1 MPRPA
6 KPSSIVAR
14 VEDAGTVGVDGL
26 PPRGDSRVYRWTGRI
41 TASSKGALARCDAD
55 DGKLIN
61 PGRVDILRLIIADAR
76 WLFESARSA
85 KTPQTH
91 DPRISSSAISD
102 SGKTCPPSTTKV

>member
-1 MPRPA
+1 M
-6 KPSSIVAR
+6 
-14 VEDAGTVGVDGL
+14 
-26 PPRGDSRVYRWTGRI
+26 
-41 TASSKGALARCDAD
+41 ASSKGALARCHTD

-61 PGRVDILRLIIADAR
+61 PGRVDILRFNNRRRALAV
-76 WLFESARSA
+76 ESARSA